1 MRAGVRA
8 SVVSVTRLVPAAS
21 VLRLRD
27 VRLIAGAVGLSAL
40 GDGLLWVLLALHV
53 AESAGSAL
61 AVSALFVCLWA
72 PVVALGGVAGRLVDR
87 HENRRLLIVVSLA
100 QAVVVAAM
108 AASTG
113 SPAVLLA
120 LAVLLGAG
128 MAVSS
133 PAEFALIPAAAGEER
148 VAEANGHIEAARYL
162 GMTAGPLLGG
172 VLAAGGLIGAGLLLD
187 AASFLAVAAGGA
199 ALHAR
204 REPRA
209 AHRGVASPDV
219 ARGWDRQDEEAPAA
233 VPAGGAAR
241 AQDAPVAVPAGGG
254 TRAGLA
260 LLLADR
266 EMAIAFGAAIA
277 ALLFFTITVTA
288 EVFFVRDVLDAGAT
302 AFGLLTAAWTS
313 GMVAGAVG
321 VARRVPKTWLAA
333 GALVAVAAQGA
344 GILGAAAGATL
355 ALALAGFLI
364 GGTAHGVK
372 NVLLRTLLHE
382 RTPEP
387 LRGRAFAAYNA
398 ARNGAE
404 LGALAAAGVIV
415 GVLGAQAALAI
426 AGAVPLAIA
435 LVALALTARR
445 RGASA
450 PTTPARTTAYARA

>member
-1 MRAGVRA
+1 MRAGVA
-8 SVVSVTRLVPAAS
+8 TSLLGVTRALPAAS
-21 VLRLRD
+21 VLRVRD

-53 AESAGSAL
+53 AESAGSAV
-61 AVSALFVCLWA
+61 AVSALFVCLWG
-72 PVVALGGVAGRLVDR
+72 PVVALGAVAGRLVDR
-87 HENRRLLIVVSLA
+87 YENRLLLIGVSLA
-100 QAVVVAAM
+100 QAAVVAAM
-108 AASTG
+108 AAGTG
-113 SPAVLLA
+113 SVALLLV

-128 MAVSS
+128 IAVSS
-133 PAEFALIPAAAGEER
+133 PAEFALIPAAAGEDR

-172 VLAAGGLIGAGLLLD
+172 ALAAGGLIGAGLLLD

-204 REPRA
+204 RDPRA
-209 AHRGVASPDV
+209 ATESSSVA
-219 ARGWDRQDEEAPAA
+219 ARG
-233 VPAGGAAR
+233 
-241 AQDAPVAVPAGGG
+241 DA
-254 TRAGLA
+254 RAGLA

-266 EMAIAFGAAIA
+266 EMAVAFGAAIA

-302 AFGLLTAAWTS
+302 AFGLLTAAWTA

-321 VARRVPKTWLAA
+321 LARRVPEAWLAA

-355 ALALAGFLI
+355 ALALAGYLL
-364 GGTAHGVK
+364 GGVAHGVK

-404 LGALAAAGVIV
+404 LGALAAAGVLV
-415 GVLGAQAALAI
+415 GLLGAQAALAL
-426 AGAVPLAIA
+426 AGAVPLALA
-435 LVALALTARR
+435 LVALAVISRR
-445 RGASA
+445 RDAST
-450 PTTPARTTAYARA
+450 PTTPTRTVAYAQG